1 MICPICHKNVI
12 GEKQHFAEFKKC
24 EKECKFRRK
33 QFADLTSKQIK
44 EKLKCDKI
52 RYEFKQEYEC
62 NFDTQIKRCKICKQ
76 THDKDGNPLRF
87 YHGAKA
93 CVPCTIAYQIAR
105 RRKEREMVENHP
117 LRHLS
122 QEEIARRWNE
132 RNKTKVEEVKIKY
145 GEKVK

>member
-1 MICPICHKNVI
+1 MVQAQMKH
-12 GEKQHFAEFKKC
+12 
-24 EKECKFRRK
+24 CK
-33 QFADLTSKQIK
+33 T
-44 EKLKCDKI
+44 C
-52 RYEFKQEYEC
+52 
-62 NFDTQIKRCKICKQ
+62 KR
-76 THDKDGNPLRF
+76 THDANGDPLRF
-87 YHGAKA
+87 YYGAKA

-132 RNKTKVEEVKIKY
+132 KNGTKVEEVKIKY